1 MVVIAEDGDDRQRR
15 GRLAGICKHGCLLWQ
30 PERRHVTGEQDD
42 IGLPRD
48 FRERVD
54 ESLAMLFRSVNVPRG
69 RDANQR
75 CHEAWLPGQRFQEP
89 RSRVGARGMGYSP
102 PEGLVDLVD
111 AMKRA
116 AGAFAA
122 ANVPV
127 VLGGG
132 LAAWARGGPVT
143 DHDVDFFM
151 RKEHVDNGLQALAA
165 LGMRTERPSEGWLVK
180 AWEGEVL
187 IDLIHHPAG
196 EPVDDGL
203 FSRATQ
209 MDVMAQPLLVASA
222 GDVLAQKILALS
234 EQDPDIRPV
243 LEIARALR
251 EQVDW
256 TFLRSRVEDT
266 PFGAAML
273 TLVERLDIVPSEAA
287 VGG

>member
-1 MVVIAEDGDDRQRR
+1 
-15 GRLAGICKHGCLLWQ
+15 
-30 PERRHVTGEQDD
+30 
-42 IGLPRD
+42 
-48 FRERVD
+48 
-54 ESLAMLFRSVNVPRG
+54 
-69 RDANQR
+69 
-75 CHEAWLPGQRFQEP
+75 
-89 RSRVGARGMGYSP
+89 MGYQP

-116 AGAFAA
+116 AGAFAGA
-122 ANVPV
+122 ETPT

-143 DHDVDFFM
+143 DHDVDFFI
-151 RKEHVDNGLQALAA
+151 REEHSEAALRALAA

-180 AWEGEVL
+180 AWDGDVL

-196 EPVDDGL
+196 APVDDGI
-203 FSRATQ
+203 FSRATR

-222 GDVLAQKILALS
+222 SDILASKILALT
-234 EQDPDIRPV
+234 EQDPNIRPV

-256 TFLRSRVEDT
+256 SFLRSRVGDA

-273 TLVERLDIVPSEAA
+273 TLIERLGIVIEESAA
-287 VGG
+287 A